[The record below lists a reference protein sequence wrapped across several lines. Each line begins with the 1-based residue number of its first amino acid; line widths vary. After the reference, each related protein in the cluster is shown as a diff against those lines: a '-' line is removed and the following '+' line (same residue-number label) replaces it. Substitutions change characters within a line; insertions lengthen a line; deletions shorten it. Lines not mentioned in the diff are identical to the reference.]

1 MDDKMI
7 TSKAELS
14 QALRRINDRIIIVPA
29 KTKKLER
36 YSGTTSGG
44 TGSDTTLD
52 HYYVEM
58 INDTLD
64 EIRAGEVAYIFN
76 ARQIADILCFEP
88 RAEFTYEDE
97 AIAVRLSA

>member
-1 MDDKMI
+1 MI
-7 TSKAELS
+7 TSREELS
-14 QALRRINDRIIIVPA
+14 QTLRKINDRMIIVPT
-29 KTKKLER
+29 KTKHMER

-64 EIRAGEVAYIFN
+64 EIRAGETAYIFN

-88 RAEFTYEDE
+88 NASFTYEDE
-97 AIAVRLSA
+97 CIAVRLSA